1 MLGSVLSV
9 VATALLAAR
18 PGAAATQNPKRGL
31 VYVPSPDASVNEIW
45 VEDGSPLSWYYN
57 YATNITDVYASI
69 PQSTFEF
76 VPMLWGA
83 VNDTSF
89 LSNVTDLINQ
99 GHNITHVLGFNQPE
113 LSWNESGSNIEPADA
128 ARIWI
133 KNFLPLQEMGVKI
146 GLPVIKAQTDPMP
159 WMTPFLANCTT
170 MLRKASA
177 SSEANCSYDFLTM
190 HVFGNMSVLTGEV
203 DKYAKL

>member
-1 MLGSVLSV
+1 MFPSLFLLA
-9 VATALLAAR
+9 ATTLLAAR
-18 PGAAATQNPKRGL
+18 PGAAATKNPKRGL
-31 VYVPSPDASVNEIW
+31 VYVPSPDASVNELW
-45 VEDGSPLSWYYN
+45 VRDGSPLSWYYN

-69 PQSTFEF
+69 PQSDFEF

-89 LSNVTDLINQ
+89 LSNVTDLIKK

-113 LSWNESGSNIEPADA
+113 LSWNESGSNIEPPDA

-133 KNFLPLQEMGVKI
+133 KNFLPLQEKGVKI
-146 GLPVIKAQTDPMP
+146 GLPVIKAQTDPTP
-159 WMTPFLANCTT
+159 WMSAFLANCTT
-170 MLRKASA
+170 MLRV
-177 SSEANCSYDFLTM
+177 EAAKEDLNCSYDFVTM